1 MYKNYVFD
9 IYGTL
14 VDIRTNEYELATWQ
28 KLADTLAFYG
38 VNYSAQELEEA
49 YFASCELQINQGKAN
64 FQYPEVDVVEIF
76 RLICANKGKKI
87 GKVLAKHLAQEFRA
101 FSTQHIAVYD
111 GVTETLAKL
120 KKAGKKLYILSNAQ
134 ACFTA
139 PEIARLGLKKYFNGI
154 VYSSITVAQNPT
166 PSFLTYCSKSTTST
180 KKKRCTSATMPFPT
194 LTAQETQKL
203 TVCG

>member
-49 YFASCELQINQGKAN
+49 YFASCELQIKQGKAN

-76 RLICANKGKKI
+76 RLIRANKGKKT
-87 GKVLAKHLAQEFRA
+87 GKVLSKHLAKEFRA
-101 FSTQHIAVYD
+101 FSTQHISV
-111 GVTETLAKL
+111 
-120 KKAGKKLYILSNAQ
+120 
-134 ACFTA
+134 
-139 PEIARLGLKKYFNGI
+139 
-154 VYSSITVAQNPT
+154 
-166 PSFLTYCSKSTTST
+166 
-180 KKKRCTSATMPFPT
+180 
-194 LTAQETQKL
+194 
-203 TVCG
+203 